1 MSRED
6 RNDFFELEL
15 EESDTLE
22 TLANAFEIPKEVLLE
37 ENPNINLAQ
46 ITPGDII
53 RLPFPGRCRGTIYIV
68 RRNDT
73 LAGIAREFNTTEAAI
88 RRENPFLNIIG
99 LRPGLPLC
107 IPAPQP
113 RPCPGFFYTIVAG
126 DTLFSIAA
134 RFNTTVQ
141 AILRANPGLD
151 PNRLFIGEQICI
163 PTQQPPVCAGTI
175 YTIRVGDTI
184 TGIARRFNTTV
195 NAILRANP
203 GLDPNRLFI
212 GQQIC
217 IPNSQPPV
225 CPGFVYSVVLGD
237 TLFTLATRFNTTVQA
252 ILQANPGLDPNML
265 FIGQRICIPVPQ
277 PPPCQGFF
285 YTIVAGDT
293 LFGIAARFNT
303 TVQAILQANPGL
315 DPNRLF
321 IGQQICIPVS
331 QPPVCPG
338 ITYSVVAGDTLFSIA
353 RRFNVS
359 VDAILAANPGLDPNR
374 LFIGQQICIPTQR

>member
-1 MSRED
+1 MSSED
-6 RNDFFELEL
+6 RNNFFELEL
-15 EESDTLE
+15 DESDTLE

-88 RRENPFLNIIG
+88 RRENPFINIIG

-141 AILRANPGLD
+141 AILSANPGLD

-225 CPGFVYSVVLGD
+225 CPGFIYSVVLGD
-237 TLFTLATRFNTTVQA
+237 TLFTLANRFNTTVQA

-265 FIGQRICIPVPQ
+265 FVGQRICIPVPQ